1 MIVGFLEAIYPLQ
14 AVGWAYDIDS
24 PDAPI
29 SISIVVS
36 GRELGKGIADIFRA
50 DLLHD
55 GRGNG
60 KHGFSL
66 STGEK
71 LPLDVPESIEAWGH
85 SQSGESSKLSKA
97 AEISKRGSKQSSVI
111 GYFEVSSAQE
121 ITGWAY
127 DTESPDE
134 ALAVTVFADNVRIG
148 TVIADQFRS
157 DLLETGVGNGRY
169 GFALTTEEALPS
181 QESVLFHAEATSPS
195 GRTGSL
201 LLIDRP
207 QEDAAIRRVNPVRNR
222 EHNAAQDHEQRPV
235 FVLGAGRSGTS
246 AMAQAQV
253 RATR

>member
-111 GYFEVSSAQE
+111 GYFSRC
-121 ITGWAY
+121 
-127 DTESPDE
+127 PRHKK
-134 ALAVTVFADNVRIG
+134 LK
-148 TVIADQFRS
+148 
-157 DLLETGVGNGRY
+157 VGPMILSRRTRR
-169 GFALTTEEALPS
+169 LQLPS
-181 QESVLFHAEATSPS
+181 LRTMFGS
-195 GRTGSL
+195 GPL
-201 LLIDRP
+201 
-207 QEDAAIRRVNPVRNR
+207 
-222 EHNAAQDHEQRPV
+222 
-235 FVLGAGRSGTS
+235 
-246 AMAQAQV
+246 
-253 RATR
+253 